1 MLKILNQ
8 KELDKLKINTKK
20 IVENLIDTFLLAGKL
35 SITLRDKGLKK
46 KIKSDNTP
54 VSNGD
59 LEVNKFITKKISEI
73 TPDIPIISEE
83 SPDNKDNIKLKDF
96 WLVDPIDGTY
106 DYINDLDEFT
116 INAGLIINN
125 KPAAGLINA
134 PAKKRMFYSY
144 GENDAYELN
153 GTKTI
158 KLGNITKK
166 KTKQIKFISYSN
178 KIKPEILKI
187 YKDIGVTENIKMKS
201 SLKFCV
207 VATGEY
213 DGYVAEPRAYEW
225 DIAAGHAILEHSGG
239 TITDFDGNKILYGKK
254 DLKNPS
260 LILKS
265 KNIIQMDEQL
275 RIILIIIISVSI
287 FGLLVFVFVK
297 NYIRNKIN
305 HLIEEEKE
313 ED

>member
-1 MLKILNQ
+1 MDLK
-8 KELDKLKINTKK
+8 T
-20 IVENLIDTFLLAGKL
+20 IVKNLIESFLSAGNLAL
-35 SITLRDKGLKK
+35 QLREKGLVK

-59 LEVNKFITKKISEI
+59 LEVNDLITKKISEI

-83 SPDNKDNIKLKDF
+83 TSENKYNLNLKDF

-106 DYINDLDEFT
+106 DYINNLEEFT

-125 KPAAGLINA
+125 KPVAGLINA
-134 PAKKRMFYSY
+134 PAKERMFYSY
-144 GENDAYELN
+144 GKGNAYELVGDKN
-153 GTKTI
+153 KNLSNSI
-158 KLGNITKK
+158 SRKK
-166 KTKQIKFISYSN
+166 KDLKFISYSN
-178 KIKPEILKI
+178 KIKPEIQKI
-187 YKDIGVTENIKMKS
+187 YNNLGVVQNTKMKS

-239 TITDFDGNKILYGKK
+239 SITDFDGNEISYGKK

-265 KNIIQMDEQL
+265 KNIL
-275 RIILIIIISVSI
+275 
-287 FGLLVFVFVK
+287 
-297 NYIRNKIN
+297 
-305 HLIEEEKE
+305 
-313 ED
+313 

>member
-1 MLKILNQ
+1 MI
-8 KELDKLKINTKK
+8 EIKK
-20 IVENLIDTFLLAGKL
+20 IIENLIDTFLIAGDL
-35 SITLRDKGLKK
+35 SLQIRNKGLRKE
-46 KIKSDNTP
+46 IKPDNTP

-59 LEVNKFITKKISEI
+59 LEVNKFITKKIFEV

-83 SPDNKDNIKLKDF
+83 TSDNKDNLKLKDF

-106 DYINDLDEFT
+106 DYINNLEEFT

-144 GENDAYELN
+144 GENNAFELSN
-153 GTKTI
+153 GNTI
-158 KLGNITKK
+158 KLGSSNTKNDRP
-166 KTKQIKFISYSN
+166 IKFISYSN
-178 KIKPEILKI
+178 NIKPEIQKI
-187 YKDIGVTENIKMKS
+187 YQSIGVKENVKMKS

-207 VATGEY
+207 VASGEY

-225 DIAAGHAILEHSGG
+225 DIAAGHAILKHSGG
-239 TITDFDGNKILYGKK
+239 SITDFDGNEILYGKK

-265 KNIIQMDEQL
+265 KNIL
-275 RIILIIIISVSI
+275 
-287 FGLLVFVFVK
+287 
-297 NYIRNKIN
+297 
-305 HLIEEEKE
+305 
-313 ED
+313 